1 VRPHAKVRRSCP
13 LSSFGARPARLD
25 PFVFGA
31 SPASV
36 VDFNPVSAPSL
47 SGRVVLVIE
56 DHDDTRATLVQ
67 LLASLGAQVHEA
79 PDGLAGL
86 TELARWRPDVV
97 FCDLAMPIMD
107 GLEFAKAVRAL
118 PSVKHLPIILISG
131 AQAHIGMQRSD
142 LFNVVL
148 EKPFNIDLIIDE
160 VKKLLADR
168 H

>member
-1 VRPHAKVRRSCP
+1 
-13 LSSFGARPARLD
+13 
-25 PFVFGA
+25 
-31 SPASV
+31 
-36 VDFNPVSAPSL
+36 VSAPSL

-107 GLEFAKAVRAL
+107 GLEFARRMRENSRYHRVLLIAVTGKDRQPWHDPGDLAGGVRRTSREARDRGGVGL
-118 PSVKHLPIILISG
+118 DRPAPRRG
-131 AQAHIGMQRSD
+131 SD
-142 LFNVVL
+142 LL
-148 EKPFNIDLIIDE
+148 ST
-160 VKKLLADR
+160 A
-168 H
+168 